1 MNTVNPR
8 GSPVVW
14 HQFKQFLI
22 GGLAIFDWWFDRLVI
37 WNLLVTA
44 TFFVRVQRYAGAK
57 SHFLASMLDW

>member
-14 HQFKQFLI
+14 HQFKQFFI

-57 SHFLASMLDW
+57 SHLLASMLDW